1 MGDRGGREAQ
11 EEEIMNQALDYNALV
26 PLVPRGGM
34 HARGSCLLFRE
45 CAVPLLHFSRLP
57 ERNRRDGAM
66 RGLEALESD
75 SFTLWGWTEAKERMV
90 PQRMRQITWENDFLW
105 ALGYLGK

>member
-1 MGDRGGREAQ
+1 MNKSNGGRKAQ
-11 EEEIMNQALDYNALV
+11 EEEIMNQALSYKALM
-26 PLVPRGGM
+26 PLASRGGI
-34 HARGSCLLFRE
+34 HARGSFLLFRE
-45 CAVPLLHFSRLP
+45 WAVPLLHFSRLP

-90 PQRMRQITWENDFLW
+90 P
-105 ALGYLGK
+105 